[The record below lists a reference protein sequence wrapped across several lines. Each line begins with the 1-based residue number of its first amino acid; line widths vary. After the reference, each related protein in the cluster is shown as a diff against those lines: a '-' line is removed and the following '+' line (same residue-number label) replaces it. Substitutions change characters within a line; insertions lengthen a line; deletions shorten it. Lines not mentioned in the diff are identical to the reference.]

1 MPLDERSAWS
11 SFLCFGLK
19 LSPEFL
25 PRSAFVRIPPIL
37 RQPSIQDFPMP
48 PWNGHILWMSRD
60 DVPESLNI
68 VHLFLN

>member
-1 MPLDERSAWS
+1 
-11 SFLCFGLK
+11 
-19 LSPEFL
+19 
-25 PRSAFVRIPPIL
+25 
-37 RQPSIQDFPMP
+37 MP